1 GRPTRP
7 HSRQTPKTSLR
18 HEELHGNPRQGARF
32 HMKGGTHRRRIPP
45 YESIPAVGTVPS
57 ASVQRYQYRNGTFAF
72 VDRTNDADRFD
83 IRDADHLFA
92 IGIAYARKRC
102 FPVGTTT
109 HIDYE

>member
-1 GRPTRP
+1 MNRFLLSEL
-7 HSRQTPKTSLR
+7 SRQPQFNGINT
-18 HEELHGNPRQGARF
+18 
-32 HMKGGTHRRRIPP
+32 ID
-45 YESIPAVGTVPS
+45 
-57 ASVQRYQYRNGTFAF
+57 GTFAF
-72 VDRTNDADRFD
+72 VDRTNDAARFD